1 MLCFFALFWFLCKMP
16 ATIFFFFFFY
26 SIFRVHF
33 GHSQSVHKLIDR
45 LWNGARFN
53 GLWFVCVCSVLVFA
67 VFGEYPDQLGWSSCW
82 DVLERTSYTTFHTNE
97 NFWMPVLLCNPSTL
111 SWRVFVVSHV
121 SAVWSHSS
129 FVLGFLFTCEDGWF
143 RLVGW
148 WAMVCRRFKKSN
160 IEGWV
165 GADAPEM
172 KKNAHYNLPLK
183 YHPDKT

>member
-16 ATIFFFFFFY
+16 ATIFFSFF
-26 SIFRVHF
+26 SILYFEFILVTLNQFTSSLTDYEMVR
-33 GHSQSVHKLIDR
+33 
-45 LWNGARFN
+45 
-53 GLWFVCVCSVLVFA
+53 GLLVFGLFVYA
-67 VFGEYPDQLGWSSCW
+67 PFWSLLCLGSIPTSWVGHLGW

-148 WAMVCRRFKKSN
+148 WAMVCRRFKKFN

-165 GADAPEM
+165 GADAPEI
-172 KKNAHYNLPLK
+172 KKTHYNLPLK